1 MNMMNKK
8 YTRYIFLL
16 GLGCAFHAASAQEQ
30 PTLRQRADQ
39 LYAQYKYANAASIYL
54 KLADTRKPKLTDLE
68 RLADCYQ
75 KMNDYEAAENW
86 YARVIQDPE
95 SKAENLISYGAIL
108 KSNSR
113 YAEAKKVLQGYA
125 SKSGDA
131 KRVNNEI
138 AGCDSALVWM
148 AKPTAHKIKN
158 EAQINTAF
166 AEFGVFPIGNKI
178 YYTAEPDQGFLK
190 QKDGRTGSPFLRIYT
205 ADRAAD
211 NSLSSKLKDKS
222 VYNEENYH
230 VGPIISNQKGSVLY
244 VTRTY
249 TGQSGEI
256 SKENKMKFRTS
267 NLELYI
273 YKASNGKYEV
283 IPFPYNDVKKYSV
296 GHAALSQDEKTL
308 YFVSDMPG
316 GLGGT
321 DIWYCE
327 LQSDGSW
334 GKPQNAGPAIN
345 TSQEEMFPNIGT
357 DGTLYYSSN
366 GLPGMGGLD
375 IFAAKGAKNN
385 WSKPANLRYP
395 VNSAGDD
402 FAFITNIANEDAVL
416 GYLSSN
422 RKGGVG
428 NDDIYSFSN
437 IKPKMILALKGLTVN
452 KKTGELLEAA
462 TVTLY
467 ANGRQIVAKQS
478 SKADGTFFFELDK
491 GTDYTVLGQK
501 EKFYSD
507 SATVTTKG
515 LTKSDTLSVTLR
527 LEPLF
532 EIGKTIAIQ
541 NIHYDF
547 DKDNIRKDAAKIL
560 DELVRTMRDN
570 PTLEIELG
578 SHTDSR
584 GIDIYNLDLSQRR
597 ARSVVNYLVSR
608 GISRSRL
615 TAKGYGETQLLNR
628 CANGVKCTAAEHQA
642 NRRTEFKILKY

>member
-1 MNMMNKK
+1 MISNK
-8 YTRYIFLL
+8 YTGYIFLL
-16 GLGCAFHAASAQEQ
+16 SLGCFFNIAVAQEQ
-30 PTLRQRADQ
+30 PSLLKRADQ

-54 KLADTRKPKLTDLE
+54 KLADTKKPKLTVLE

-86 YARVIQDPE
+86 YARVVNFPD
-95 SKAENLISYGAIL
+95 SKAENLINYGAVL

-113 YAEAKKVLQGYA
+113 YTEAKKVLKSYA
-125 SKSGDA
+125 EKTGDL
-131 KRVNNEI
+131 KRVGNEI

-148 AKPTAHKIKN
+148 ANPTAHKIKN
-158 EAQINTAF
+158 EIQINSTLAD
-166 AEFGVFPIGNKI
+166 FGVFPIGDKI
-178 YYTAEPDQGFLK
+178 YYTAEPTQELLK
-190 QKDGRTGSPFLRIYT
+190 WKDGRTGNPFLKIYT
-205 ADRAAD
+205 ANRLAD
-211 NSLSSKLKDKS
+211 NGLSSKQIDKS
-222 VYNEENYH
+222 VYNDENYH
-230 VGPIISNQKGSVLY
+230 VGPIISNQKGNVFY

-249 TGQSGEI
+249 PGKAGEI
-256 SKENKMKFRTS
+256 SKESGTKFRTN
-267 NLELYI
+267 NLELYF
-273 YKASNGKYEV
+273 YTANNGKYEV
-283 IPFPYNDVKKYSV
+283 TPFPYNDVKKYSV

-327 LQSDGSW
+327 LQSDGNW
-334 GKPQNAGPAIN
+334 GKPQNSGPSIN
-345 TSQEEMFPNIGT
+345 TSQNEMFPNVAA
-357 DGTLYYSSN
+357 DGTLYYSSD

-375 IFAAKGAKNN
+375 VFWTKGAKSN
-385 WSKPANLRYP
+385 WSKPVNLRFP
-395 VNSAGDD
+395 VNSPGDD
-402 FAFITNIANEDAVL
+402 FAFITNFTNENEVM

-437 IKPKMILALKGLTVN
+437 IKPKMILALKGVTVN
-452 KKTGELLEAA
+452 KKTGEILEAA

-467 ANGRQIVAKQS
+467 ANGRQILAKQS
-478 SKADGTFFFELDK
+478 SKMDGTFFFELTK

-507 SATVTTKG
+507 SATVSTKG

-560 DELVRTMRDN
+560 DELVRTLRDN

-608 GISRSRL
+608 GISRTRL

-628 CANGVKCTAAEHQA
+628 CGNGVKCSAAEHQA
-642 NRRTEFKILKY
+642 NRRTEFKITKY

>member
-1 MNMMNKK
+1 MISNK
-8 YTRYIFLL
+8 YTGYVFLL
-16 GLGCAFHAASAQEQ
+16 GLSCFFQVAVAQEQ
-30 PTLRQRADQ
+30 PSLLNKADQ
-39 LYAQYKYANAASIYL
+39 LYTQYKYANAASIYL
-54 KLADTRKPKLTDLE
+54 KLADTKKPKLAVLE

-86 YARVIQDPE
+86 YARVVDFPD
-95 SKAENLISYGAIL
+95 SKAENLIKYGAIL

-113 YAEAKKVLQGYA
+113 YTEAKKVLKSYA
-125 SKSGDA
+125 DKTGDL
-131 KRVNNEI
+131 KRVSNEI

-148 AKPTAHKIKN
+148 AQPTAHKIKN
-158 EAQINTAF
+158 EAQINTTF
-166 AEFGVFPIGNKI
+166 AEFGVFPVGNQI
-178 YYTAEPDQGFLK
+178 YYTAEPGQGLLK
-190 QKDGRTGSPFLRIYT
+190 QKDGRTGNPFLKIFT
-205 ADRAAD
+205 ANRAAD
-211 NSLSSKLKDKS
+211 NSLSSKLIDKP
-222 VYNEENYH
+222 VYNDENYH
-230 VGPIISNQKGSVLY
+230 VGPIISNQKGNVFY

-249 TGQSGEI
+249 PGKAGEI
-256 SKENKMKFRTS
+256 SKEYRTKFRTN
-267 NLELYI
+267 NLELYF
-273 YKASNGKYEV
+273 YKVNNGKYEAT
-283 IPFPYNDVKKYSV
+283 PFPYNDVKKYSV
-296 GHAALSQDEKTL
+296 GHAALSLDEKTL

-327 LQSDGSW
+327 LESDGNW
-334 GKPQNAGPAIN
+334 GKPQNAGTAIN
-345 TSQEEMFPNIGT
+345 TSQDEMFPNIAA

-375 IFAAKGAKNN
+375 IFSTRGAKNS
-385 WSKPANLRYP
+385 WSKPASLRFP
-395 VNSAGDD
+395 VNSPGDD
-402 FAFITNIANEDAVL
+402 FAFITNSVNENEM

-428 NDDIYSFSN
+428 NDDIYSFVN

-452 KKTGELLEAA
+452 KKTGEILDAA

-478 SKADGTFFFELDK
+478 SKMDGTFFFELTK
-491 GTDYTVLGQK
+491 GTDYTILGQK
-501 EKFYSD
+501 EKFYGD
-507 SATVTTKG
+507 SALISTKG

-532 EIGKTIAIQ
+532 EIGKAIAIQ

-560 DELVRTMRDN
+560 DELVRTLRDN

-628 CANGVKCTAAEHQA
+628 CANGVKCSAAGHQA
-642 NRRTEFKILKY
+642 NRRTEFRILKM

>member
-1 MNMMNKK
+1 MNKK
-8 YTRYIFLL
+8 YTKYFFFL
-16 GLGCAFHAASAQEQ
+16 GLAGMVHTANAQEQ
-30 PTLRQRADQ
+30 PSLRQRADQ
-39 LYAQYKYANAASIYL
+39 LYTQYKYANAAAVYL
-54 KLADTRKPKLTDLE
+54 KLADTKKPRLSDLE

-86 YARVIQDPE
+86 YSRVVQDPA
-95 SKAENLISYGAIL
+95 SKAENLISYGAVL

-113 YAEAKKVLQGYA
+113 YAEAKKALEQYA
-125 SKSGDA
+125 QKSGDA
-131 KRVNNEI
+131 KRVAVEI
-138 AGCDSALVWM
+138 AGCDSAQVWM
-148 AKPTAHKIKN
+148 ASPTTHKIKN
-158 EAQINTAF
+158 EAQVNTAL
-166 AEFGVFPIGNKI
+166 AEFGVFPIGNKV
-178 YYTAEPDQGFLK
+178 YYTAEPDNSMLK
-190 QKDGRTGSPFLRIYT
+190 QKDGRTGNPFLRVYT
-205 ADRAAD
+205 ADRSAD
-211 NSLSSKLKDKS
+211 NSLSAKLIDKS
-222 VYNEENYH
+222 AYNSENYH
-230 VGPIISNQKGSVLY
+230 VGPIISNQKGNTLFI
-244 VTRTY
+244 TRTY
-249 TGQSGEI
+249 PGKSGEI
-256 SKENKMKFRTS
+256 SKENKLKFRTN

-273 YKASNGKYEV
+273 YTANDGKYDV
-283 IPFPYNDVKKYSV
+283 AAFPYNNVQKYSV
-296 GHAALSQDEKTL
+296 GHAALSLDEKTL

-321 DIWYCE
+321 DIWYSD
-327 LQSDGSW
+327 LQSDGKW
-334 GKPQNAGPAIN
+334 GQPQNAGSAIN
-345 TSQEEMFPNIGT
+345 TAGEEMFPNIGT
-357 DGTLYYSSN
+357 DGTLYYSSD

-375 IFAAKGAKNN
+375 IFAAKGAKSS
-385 WSKPANLRYP
+385 WSKPVNLRYP

-402 FAFITNIANEDAVL
+402 FAFITNSSSDDAIN

-437 IKPKMILALKGLTVN
+437 IKAKMILALKGLTLN
-452 KKTGELLEAA
+452 KKTGALLEA
-462 TVTLY
+462 TSVTLY
-467 ANGRQIVAKQS
+467 ANGRQIIAKQS
-478 SKADGTFFFELDK
+478 TKGDGTFFFELEK
-491 GTDYTVLGQK
+491 GTDYTILGQK

-507 SATVTTKG
+507 SASVTTKG

-584 GIDIYNLDLSQRR
+584 GVDIYNLDLSQRR

-608 GISRSRL
+608 GISRSRM

-628 CANGVKCTAAEHQA
+628 CGNGVKCSAAEHQA

>member
-1 MNMMNKK
+1 M
-8 YTRYIFLL
+8 
-16 GLGCAFHAASAQEQ
+16 
-30 PTLRQRADQ
+30 
-39 LYAQYKYANAASIYL
+39 
-54 KLADTRKPKLTDLE
+54 
-68 RLADCYQ
+68 
-75 KMNDYEAAENW
+75 
-86 YARVIQDPE
+86 
-95 SKAENLISYGAIL
+95 
-108 KSNSR
+108 
-113 YAEAKKVLQGYA
+113 
-125 SKSGDA
+125 
-131 KRVNNEI
+131 
-138 AGCDSALVWM
+138 
-148 AKPTAHKIKN
+148 
-158 EAQINTAF
+158 
-166 AEFGVFPIGNKI
+166 
-178 YYTAEPDQGFLK
+178 
-190 QKDGRTGSPFLRIYT
+190 
-205 ADRAAD
+205 
-211 NSLSSKLKDKS
+211 DKS

-230 VGPIISNQKGSVLY
+230 IGPIMSNQKGNVLY

-249 TGQSGEI
+249 PGPSGEI
-256 SKENKMKFRTS
+256 SKENKMKFRTN
-267 NLELYI
+267 NLELYV
-273 YKASNGKYEV
+273 YTENNGKYEV
-283 IPFPYNDVKKYSV
+283 VPFPYNDIKKHSV

-308 YFVSDMPG
+308 YFVSDMAG

-375 IFAAKGAKNN
+375 IFSAKGAKNN

-402 FAFITNIANEDAVL
+402 FAFITNIANEDAVM

-422 RKGGVG
+422 RRGGAG

-478 SKADGTFFFELDK
+478 SKADGTFFFELAK

-515 LTKSDTLSVTLR
+515 LTKSDTLNVTLR

-547 DKDNIRKDAAKIL
+547 DKDNIRKDAAVIL

-628 CANGVKCTAAEHQA
+628 CANGVKCSAAEHQA

>member
-1 MNMMNKK
+1 MISNK
-8 YTRYIFLL
+8 YTGYIFLL
-16 GLGCAFHAASAQEQ
+16 GLSCFFHVAVAQEQ
-30 PTLRQRADQ
+30 PSLLNKADQ

-54 KLADTRKPKLTDLE
+54 KLADTKKPKLRVLE

-75 KMNDYEAAENW
+75 KINDYEAAENW
-86 YARVIQDPE
+86 YARVVDFPD
-95 SKAENLISYGAIL
+95 SKAENLINYGAIL

-113 YAEAKKVLQGYA
+113 YTEAKKALKAYA
-125 SKSGDA
+125 DKTGDL
-131 KRVNNEI
+131 KRVSNEI

-148 AKPTAHKIKN
+148 AQPTAHKIKN
-158 EAQINTAF
+158 EGQINTNF
-166 AEFGVFPIGNKI
+166 AEFGVFPIGNKV
-178 YYTAEPDQGFLK
+178 YYTAEPAEGLLK
-190 QKDGRTGSPFLRIYT
+190 QKDGRTGNPFLRIYT
-205 ADRAAD
+205 ANRAAD
-211 NSLSSKLKDKS
+211 NSLNSKLMDKS
-222 VYNEENYH
+222 VYNDENYH
-230 VGPIISNQKGSVLY
+230 VGPIISNQKGNIFY

-249 TGQSGEI
+249 AGRAGEL
-256 SKENKMKFRTS
+256 SKEHKMKFRTN
-267 NLELYI
+267 NLELYV
-273 YKASNGKYEV
+273 YTTATNGGYE
-283 IPFPYNDVKKYSV
+283 IAPFPYNDVKKYSI

-327 LQSDGSW
+327 LQSDGGW
-334 GKPQNAGPAIN
+334 GKPQNAGSTIN
-345 TSQEEMFPNIGT
+345 TSQDEMFPGIAA

-366 GLPGMGGLD
+366 GLIGMGGLD
-375 IFAAKGAKNN
+375 IFSAKGAKNN
-385 WSKPANLRYP
+385 WSKPVNLRFP

-402 FAFITNIANEDAVL
+402 FAFITNVTNENEVM

-437 IKPKMILALKGLTVN
+437 IKPKIILALKGLTVN
-452 KKTGELLEAA
+452 KKTGEILEAA

-467 ANGRQIVAKQS
+467 ANGRQIVAKQG
-478 SKADGTFFFELDK
+478 SKVDGTFFFELTK

-507 SATVTTKG
+507 SSVVSTKG

-527 LEPLF
+527 LEPLY
-532 EIGKTIAIQ
+532 EIGKAIAIQ

-547 DKDNIRKDAAKIL
+547 DKDNIRKDAARIL
-560 DELVRTMRDN
+560 DELVRTLRDN

-584 GIDIYNLDLSQRR
+584 GIDVYNLDLSQRR

-608 GISRSRL
+608 GISRTRL

-628 CANGVKCTAAEHQA
+628 CKNGVKCSEAEHQA
-642 NRRTEFKILKY
+642 NRRTEFKIIKY

>member
-1 MNMMNKK
+1 MMNKK
-8 YTRYIFLL
+8 FTRYIFLL
-16 GLGCAFHAASAQEQ
+16 GLGCAFRVASAQEQ
-30 PTLRQRADQ
+30 PSLRQRADQ

-68 RLADCYQ
+68 RLADCYR

-86 YARVIQDPE
+86 YARVVQDQE
-95 SKAENLISYGAIL
+95 SKAENLITYGTIL

-113 YAEAKKVLQGYA
+113 YSEAKKVLQRYA
-125 SKSGDA
+125 GKSGDTQ
-131 KRVNNEI
+131 RVTNEI
-138 AGCDSALVWM
+138 AGCDSALIWM

-158 EAQINTAF
+158 EVQVNTAF
-166 AEFGVFPIGNKI
+166 ADFGVFPMDNKI
-178 YYTAEPDQGFLK
+178 YYTAEPEQSLLR
-190 QKDGRTGSPFLRIYT
+190 QKDGRTGNPFLRIYT
-205 ADRAAD
+205 ADRSTG
-211 NSLSSKLKDKS
+211 NSLSSKLINKS
-222 VYNEENYH
+222 VYNDENYH
-230 VGPIISNQKGSVLY
+230 VGPIICNQKGNVWY

-249 TGQSGEI
+249 PGRSGEI
-256 SKENKMKFRTS
+256 SKENKTKFRTN

-273 YKASNGKYEV
+273 YTANNSKYEV
-283 IPFPYNDVKKYSV
+283 APFLYNDVKNYSV

-308 YFVSDMPG
+308 YFVSDMAG

-345 TSQEEMFPNIGT
+345 TSEDEMFPNIAT
-357 DGTLYYSSN
+357 DDTLYYSSN

-375 IFAAKGAKNN
+375 IFVAKGEKNN
-385 WSKPANLRYP
+385 WSKSANLRYP
-395 VNSAGDD
+395 INSAGDD
-402 FAFITNIANEDAVL
+402 FAFITNIVNEDTTM

-428 NDDIYSFSN
+428 SDDIYSFSK
-437 IKPKMILALKGLTVN
+437 IKPKMILALKGLTLN
-452 KKTGELLEAA
+452 KKNGEILEAA

-467 ANGRQIVAKQS
+467 ANGRQVIAKQS
-478 SKADGTFFFELDK
+478 SKTDGTVFFELAK
-491 GTDYTVLGQK
+491 GTDYSVLGQK

-507 SATVTTKG
+507 SATVSTKG

-532 EIGKTIAIQ
+532 EIGKTIVIQ

-560 DELVRTMRDN
+560 DELVRTLRDN

-597 ARSVVNYLVSR
+597 ARSVVNYVVSR

-628 CANGVKCTAAEHQA
+628 CANGAKCSAAAHQA
-642 NRRTEFKILKY
+642 NRRTEFKILKM

>member
-1 MNMMNKK
+1 MINKK

-16 GLGCAFHAASAQEQ
+16 GLGCTFHAASAQEQ
-30 PTLRQRADQ
+30 PSLKRRADQ
-39 LYAQYKYANAASIYL
+39 LYTQYKYADAASIYL
-54 KLADTRKPKLTDLE
+54 KLVDTKKPKLTDLE

-86 YARVIQDPE
+86 YARVIQDPD
-95 SKAENLISYGAIL
+95 SKAENLIKYGAIL

-113 YAEAKKVLQGYA
+113 YTEAKKVLKSYA
-125 SKSGDA
+125 DKTGDV
-131 KRVNNEI
+131 KRVTNEI

-158 EAQINTAF
+158 EAQVNTVL
-166 AEFGVFPIGNKI
+166 AEFGVFPNGNKI
-178 YYTAEPDQGFLK
+178 LYTAEPDQGFLNR
-190 QKDGRTGSPFLRIYT
+190 KDGRTGNPFLRIYT
-205 ADRAAD
+205 ADRSAD
-211 NSLSSKLKDKS
+211 NSLSAKLIDKS
-222 VYNEENYH
+222 RYNDENYH
-230 VGPIISNQKGSVLY
+230 VGPIISNKKGDVLY

-249 TGQSGEI
+249 PGPSGEI
-256 SKENKMKFRTS
+256 SKENKTKFRTN

-273 YKASNGKYEV
+273 YTAKNGKYEAV
-283 IPFPYNDVKKYSV
+283 PFPYNEVKKYSV
-296 GHAALSQDEKTL
+296 GHAALSQDEKIL

-316 GLGGT
+316 GLGNT

-345 TSQEEMFPNIGT
+345 TSQDEMFPNIGA

-375 IFAAKGAKNN
+375 VFSVKGAKSN
-385 WSKPANLRYP
+385 WSKPVNLRFP
-395 VNSAGDD
+395 VNSPADD
-402 FAFITNIANEDAVL
+402 FAFITNIANEDAVM

-422 RKGGVG
+422 RRGGIG

-437 IKPKMILALKGLTVN
+437 IKPKMILALKGITLN
-452 KKTGELLEAA
+452 KKTGETIDAA
-462 TVTLY
+462 MVTLY
-467 ANGRQIVAKQS
+467 ANGRQIVAKQIS
-478 SKADGTFFFELDK
+478 SVGGTFFFELTK
-491 GTDYTVLGQK
+491 GTDYSVIGQK

-507 SATVTTKG
+507 SATVSTKG
-515 LTKSDTLSVTLR
+515 LTRSDTLSVTLR

-532 EIGKTIAIQ
+532 EIGKTIVLQ

-560 DELVRTMRDN
+560 DELVRIMRDN

-584 GIDIYNLDLSQRR
+584 GVDIYNLDLSQRR

-608 GISRSRL
+608 GISRTRL

-628 CANGVKCTAAEHQA
+628 CENGVKCSEAEHQA
-642 NRRTEFKILKY
+642 NRRTEFKIVKY

>member
-1 MNMMNKK
+1 MNKK

-30 PTLRQRADQ
+30 PSLKRRADQ
-39 LYAQYKYANAASIYL
+39 LYTQYKYTDAASIYL
-54 KLADTRKPKLTDLE
+54 KLVDVKKPKLTDLE

-86 YARVIQDPE
+86 YARVVQDPE

-113 YAEAKKVLQGYA
+113 YAEAKKVLQTYA

-131 KRVNNEI
+131 KRVSNEI

-158 EAQINTAF
+158 EAQVNTVF

-178 YYTAEPDQGFLK
+178 LYTAEPDQGFLNR
-190 QKDGRTGSPFLRIYT
+190 KDGRTGNPFLRIYT
-205 ADRAAD
+205 ADRSAD
-211 NSLSSKLKDKS
+211 NSLSAKLIDKS
-222 VYNEENYH
+222 MYNDENYH
-230 VGPIISNQKGSVLY
+230 VGPVISNQKGNVLY

-249 TGQSGEI
+249 PGQSGEI
-256 SKENKMKFRTS
+256 SKENKKKFRTN

-273 YKASNGKYEV
+273 YTANNGKYEAV
-283 IPFPYNDVKKYSV
+283 SFPYNEVKKYSV

-316 GLGGT
+316 GLGNT

-327 LQSDGSW
+327 LQNDGSW

-345 TSQEEMFPNIGT
+345 TSRDEMFPNIGA

-375 IFAAKGAKNN
+375 IFSAKGAKND
-385 WSKPANLRYP
+385 WSKPVNLRFP

-402 FAFITNIANEDAVL
+402 FAFITNVTNENDVM

-452 KKTGELLEAA
+452 KKTGETITAA
-462 TVTLY
+462 MVTLY

-478 SKADGTFFFELDK
+478 SSADGTFFFELAK

-501 EKFYSD
+501 EKFYGD

-527 LEPLF
+527 LEPLY
-532 EIGKTIAIQ
+532 EIGKAIAIQ

-547 DKDNIRKDAAKIL
+547 DKDNIRKDAARIL
-560 DELVRTMRDN
+560 DELVRTLRDN

-584 GIDIYNLDLSQRR
+584 GVDIYNLDLSQRR

-608 GISRSRL
+608 GISRTRL

-628 CANGVKCTAAEHQA
+628 CGNGVQCSEAEHQA
-642 NRRTEFKILKY
+642 NRRTEFKIIKY

>member
-1 MNMMNKK
+1 MISNK
-8 YTRYIFLL
+8 YTGYIFLIS
-16 GLGCAFHAASAQEQ
+16 LGCFFNIAVAQEQ
-30 PTLRQRADQ
+30 PSLLKRADQ

-54 KLADTRKPKLTDLE
+54 KLADTKKPKLTVLE

-86 YARVIQDPE
+86 YARVVNFPD
-95 SKAENLISYGAIL
+95 SKAENLINYGAVL

-113 YAEAKKVLQGYA
+113 YAEAKKVLKSYA
-125 SKSGDA
+125 ERTGNL
-131 KRVNNEI
+131 KRVGNEI

-148 AKPTAHKIKN
+148 ANPTTHKIKN
-158 EAQINTAF
+158 EIQINSTLAD
-166 AEFGVFPIGNKI
+166 FGVFPIGDKI
-178 YYTAEPDQGFLK
+178 YYTAEPAQELLK
-190 QKDGRTGSPFLRIYT
+190 RKDGRTGNPFLRIYT
-205 ADRAAD
+205 ANRAAD
-211 NSLSSKLKDKS
+211 NGLSSKQIDKS
-222 VYNEENYH
+222 VYNDENYH
-230 VGPIISNQKGSVLY
+230 VGPIISNQKGDVFY

-249 TGQSGEI
+249 PGKAGEI
-256 SKENKMKFRTS
+256 SKEYGTKFRTN
-267 NLELYI
+267 NLELYF
-273 YKASNGKYEV
+273 YTANNGKYEV
-283 IPFPYNDVKKYSV
+283 TPFRYNDVKKYSV

-327 LQSDGSW
+327 LQSDGNW
-334 GKPQNAGPAIN
+334 GEPQNSGPSIN
-345 TSQEEMFPNIGT
+345 TSQNEMFPNT
-357 DGTLYYSSN
+357 AADGTLYYSSD

-375 IFAAKGAKNN
+375 IFWTKGAKSN
-385 WSKPANLRYP
+385 WSKPVNLRFP
-395 VNSAGDD
+395 VNSSGDD
-402 FAFITNIANEDAVL
+402 FAFITNVTNENEVM

-437 IKPKMILALKGLTVN
+437 IKPKMILALKGVTVN
-452 KKTGELLEAA
+452 KKTGEILDAA

-467 ANGRQIVAKQS
+467 ANGRQILAKQS
-478 SKADGTFFFELDK
+478 SKMDGTFFFELTK
-491 GTDYTVLGQK
+491 ETDYTVLGQK

-507 SATVTTKG
+507 SAAVSTKG

-532 EIGKTIAIQ
+532 EIGKAIAIQ

-560 DELVRTMRDN
+560 NELVRTLRDN

-608 GISRSRL
+608 GISRTRL

-628 CANGVKCTAAEHQA
+628 CGNGMKCSVAEHQA
-642 NRRTEFKILKY
+642 NRRTEFKIIKY

>member
-1 MNMMNKK
+1 MNKK
-8 YTRYIFLL
+8 FTRYIFLL
-16 GLGCAFHAASAQEQ
+16 GLGCAFRVASAQEQ
-30 PTLRQRADQ
+30 PSLRQRADQ

-68 RLADCYQ
+68 RLADCFQ

-86 YARVIQDPE
+86 YARVVQDPE
-95 SKAENLISYGAIL
+95 SKAEHLITYGTIL

-113 YAEAKKVLQGYA
+113 YSEAKKVLQSYA
-125 SKSGDA
+125 NKSGDT
-131 KRVNNEI
+131 KRVTNEI
-138 AGCDSALVWM
+138 AGCDSALIWM

-158 EAQINTAF
+158 EAQVNTAF
-166 AEFGVFPIGNKI
+166 ADFGVFPMDNKI
-178 YYTAEPDQGFLK
+178 YYTGEPEQRLLK
-190 QKDGRTGSPFLRIYT
+190 QKDGRTGNPFLRIYT
-205 ADRAAD
+205 ADRSTD
-211 NSLSSKLKDKS
+211 NSLSSKLINKS
-222 VYNEENYH
+222 VYNEEKYH
-230 VGPIISNQKGSVLY
+230 VGPIIRNQKGNVLY

-249 TGQSGEI
+249 PGQSGEI
-256 SKENKMKFRTS
+256 SKENKKKFRTN

-273 YKASNGKYEV
+273 YTANNSEYDV
-283 IPFPYNDVKKYSV
+283 VPFPYNDVKKYSV

-308 YFVSDMPG
+308 YFVSDMAG

-334 GKPQNAGPAIN
+334 GKPQNAGQAIN
-345 TSQEEMFPNIGT
+345 TSEDEMFPNIGA
-357 DGTLYYSSN
+357 DDTLYYSSN

-375 IFAAKGAKNN
+375 IFVAKGEKNN

-402 FAFITNIANEDAVL
+402 FAFITNIVNKDTTM

-428 NDDIYSFSN
+428 SDDIYSFSK

-452 KKTGELLEAA
+452 KKNGEILEAA

-467 ANGRQIVAKQS
+467 ANGRQIIAKQS
-478 SKADGTFFFELDK
+478 SKADGTVFFELAK
-491 GTDYTVLGQK
+491 GTDYSVLGQK

-507 SATVTTKG
+507 SATVSTKG

-532 EIGKTIAIQ
+532 EIDKTIAIQ

-560 DELVRTMRDN
+560 DELVRTLRDN

-597 ARSVVNYLVSR
+597 AHSVVNYLVSR

-628 CANGVKCTAAEHQA
+628 CVNGAKCSAAAHQT
-642 NRRTEFKILKY
+642 NRRTEFKILKM